1 MNRKYTIEFKQEAVK
16 LVTDHGYS
24 QAEAGRR
31 LGVSEKNIHRWV
43 MAGKEKMPLTTEKI
57 TSEQEELKR
66 LRKENERLRME
77 KEILKKA
84 AAFFASEI
92 N

>member
-1 MNRKYTIEFKQEAVK
+1 MAKHYTKEFKQEAVN
-16 LVTDHGYS
+16 LVLKQGYS
-24 QAEAGRR
+24 ESEAAIR
-31 LGVSEKNIHRWV
+31 LGINNKNIYRWV
-43 MAGKEKMPLTTEKI
+43 RGNRTIEPVKAE
-57 TSEQEELKR
+57 SLKGVQDEIIR

-84 AAFFASEI
+84 AAFFANEK

>member
-1 MNRKYTIEFKQEAVK
+1 MSKKYTKEFKQEAVK

-31 LGVSEKNIHRWV
+31 LGVSEKNINRWV
-43 MAGKEKMPLTTEKI
+43 LGAKEKTPLKIEKPM
-57 TSEQEELKR
+57 SEQDEIKQ
-66 LRKENERLRME
+66 LRKENDRLRME

-84 AAFFASEI
+84 AAFFANEK